1 MKHLTIPVLLAGS
14 LIALSTTEAGAVVCA
29 HEVVHAGCVV
39 AGGAAVVTTA
49 PVVTAPVV
57 RSARG
62 ACRAA
67 SARCSAQGV
76 VTGHDASGCPVND
89 TRQRPRPRSGER
101 A

>member
-14 LIALSTTEAGAVVCA
+14 LIALNTTEAGAVCA
-29 HEVVHAGCVV
+29 HEVVHADCVV

-49 PVVTAPVV
+49 PVVTAPV
-57 RSARG
+57 RPARG